1 METIGIIGL
10 GKMGLAMAKRL
21 LSQRCRVVGYDR
33 RRESVEAFVSL
44 GGMEAPSAQDLAEK
58 AKILILSLPNSRANE
73 EVILGDQG
81 IVNGPVQDSLVVD
94 MGSSLP
100 SSTRMLGARLA
111 ERDASMID
119 APLSGGPRGAHAGS
133 LAFMI
138 GGAQQDIDRAW
149 PIFKMLGATEK
160 ITVVGP
166 LGSGHLLKAINN
178 YLYASALWVSSEAMV
193 VAVKAGLDI
202 HKVLKVLSASSGH
215 NRAVE
220 DNIPNEVLNRSF
232 PVSFSLELLIKDLS
246 TFVRIAEETDV
257 SIPAAILLKELYQIG
272 LREVGQGQGDSKI
285 ITLLEKWAG
294 VEVKG

>member
-10 GKMGLAMAKRL
+10 GKMGLAMATRL
-21 LSQRCRVVGYDR
+21 LHQNCNVLGYDR
-33 RRESVEAFVSL
+33 RRESVQVFASL
-44 GGMEAPSAQDLAEK
+44 EGMQASSAQEIAEK

-73 EVILGDQG
+73 EVILGDHG
-81 IVNGPVQDSLVVD
+81 IVGGLAQDSLVID

-100 SSTRMLGARLA
+100 SSTRMLGAHLA
-111 ERDASMID
+111 ERGARMID
-119 APLSGGPRGAHAGS
+119 APVSGGPRGAQAGT

-149 PIFKMLGATEK
+149 PIFEMLGAPEK
-160 ITVVGP
+160 ITIVGP

-193 VAVKAGLDI
+193 VAVKAGLDV

-232 PVSFSLELLIKDLS
+232 PVSFSLELLN
-246 TFVRIAEETDV
+246 
-257 SIPAAILLKELYQIG
+257 
-272 LREVGQGQGDSKI
+272 QGPQHI
-285 ITLLEKWAG
+285 C
-294 VEVKG
+294 